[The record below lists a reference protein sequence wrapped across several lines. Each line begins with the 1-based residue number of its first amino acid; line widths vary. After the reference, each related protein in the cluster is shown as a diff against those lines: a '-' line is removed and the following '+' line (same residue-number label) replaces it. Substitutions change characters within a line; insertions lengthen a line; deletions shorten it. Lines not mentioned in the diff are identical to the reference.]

1 MTAEDKVA
9 VEDAGVV
16 EGQGKNSAICRVI
29 DLPPITHPATSDR
42 LLTKTKTDKRRRSQ
56 SVLTG

>member
-1 MTAEDKVA
+1 MTAKDKVA

-16 EGQGKNSAICRVI
+16 EGQGKSSAICKVI
-29 DLPPITHPATSDR
+29 DLPPITHPPTSDR
-42 LLTKTKTDKRRRSQ
+42 LLTKTKAEKRSR

>member
-1 MTAEDKVA
+1 MTAEDEVA

-16 EGQGKNSAICRVI
+16 EGPGKNSAICRVI
-29 DLPPITHPATSDR
+29 DLPPITQLPTSDK
-42 LLTKTKTDKRRRSQ
+42 LLTKTKADQRSR